1 MQVINDAVNIMRAC
15 FGGTNI
21 KIISD
26 KLLREE
32 PSEYAKAGR
41 LYVDIEI
48 EKVKTKLYYSDAEDM
63 HTPIGQLIAEEYVWK
78 VVSEIYKSTPLS
90 RMANMQI
97 NKNKNESSN

>member
-26 KLLREE
+26 KLLTEE

-78 VVSEIYKSTPLS
+78 VVGEIYKSTPLS
-90 RMANMQI
+90 RMVNMQRD
-97 NKNKNESSN
+97 KHT

>member
-1 MQVINDAVNIMRAC
+1 MQVIKNAVEIMRAC
-15 FGGTNI
+15 FGGTRVE
-21 KIISD
+21 IIGD

-41 LYVDIEI
+41 LYVYIEI
-48 EKVKTKLYYSDAEDM
+48 EKVKIKLYYSDAEDM

-78 VVSEIYKSTPLS
+78 VVGEIYKSTPLS

-97 NKNKNESSN
+97 NKQ

>member
-1 MQVINDAVNIMRAC
+1 MQVIENAVKIMRAC
-15 FGGTNI
+15 FGGTRVE
-21 KIISD
+21 IIGD

-32 PSEYAKAGR
+32 PTEYAKAGR
-41 LYVDIEI
+41 LYANIEI

-78 VVSEIYKSTPLS
+78 VVGEIYKSTPLS

-97 NKNKNESSN
+97 NKQE